1 MLSQSAE
8 YALRAVVHLA
18 SVAPAPR
25 TTEQLAA
32 AVHVPQAYLAKLLH
46 RLVQEQVVRSQR
58 GIGGGFTL
66 ARRPEELTIL
76 MVVNAVAPI
85 RRINLC
91 QLRQAGQDVQ
101 LDLLHQRLDRAL
113 ALVEEVFATT
123 TLAEVVVSPPRIA
136 PCVSEISRN
145 EDLGDE
151 TQGQNGRL
159 PGN

>member
-66 ARRPEELTIL
+66 ARPAEELTIL
-76 MVVNAVAPI
+76 MVVNSVAPL
-85 RRINLC
+85 RRSSFGSL
-91 QLRQAGQDVQ
+91 QLAGEGIQ
-101 LDLLHQRLDRAL
+101 LDRLQERLDRAL

-123 TLAEVVVSPPRIA
+123 TLAEVVAPPRNGHCEKA
-136 PCVSEISRN
+136 PLLHEGFGN
-145 EDLGDE
+145 ETE
-151 TQGQNGRL
+151 GQDTCC
-159 PGN
+159 PGK